1 MRVQPNPQNFWF
13 GENPGKI
20 CGNFGKMCETVRKI
34 AVCPW
39 ILQKW
44 HPKSRC
50 RCFLSFTGQ
59 VFVLFFSGKLVEIW
73 ASSTM
78 VLELCFDLNKH
89 TQHEK
94 KCSRFFGG
102 HFLWS
107 FFRASLGKFG
117 QKSFAPQDFA
127 CSTYG
132 EGFSFLEQMIS
143 WFSLLMH
150 HYEIF

>member
-1 MRVQPNPQNFWF
+1 MGVQPHPQNFWF
-13 GENPGKI
+13 GENAGKI
-20 CGNFGKMCETVRKI
+20 CGNFGKIWETVCKI
-34 AVCPW
+34 TVCAL
-39 ILQKW
+39 ILQKR

-50 RCFLSFTGQ
+50 RCFFSLIDH
-59 VFVLFFSGKLVEIW
+59 VFVLFFSGKWGEIW

-78 VLELCFDLNKH
+78 ELELCFDLNKY

-107 FFRASLGKFG
+107 FFRASLGKNP
-117 QKSFAPQDFA
+117 SHPQEFA

-132 EGFSFLEQMIS
+132 EGSSFLGEMVS
-143 WFSLLMH
+143 WFSMLMR